1 MTTISSPALLSSA
14 TPTWRPLA
22 DVAAMTAR
30 ELRRTVRSV
39 DMLITSLVIPVSI
52 MLVFVIVFGGAIS
65 RDGTYINYV
74 VPGTLILC
82 SGFGSAITAVS
93 VAKDMES
100 GIIDRF
106 RTMPIFGASVLVG
119 HVVASIL
126 RNLASIAIVL
136 AVAFALGYRPAATP
150 AGWVLIA
157 LYLMLVIASFTWLSC
172 AGGLVLSQEA
182 AGSINFVFL
191 FVPYVS
197 SGFVAADTMPVWL
210 QGFADNQPFTPIIE
224 TLRSLLNGTT
234 PTNGWFALAW
244 LVGFLLVSL
253 VASIVLFRRR
263 VAH

>member
-1 MTTISSPALLSSA
+1 MTTLSTA
-14 TPTWRPLA
+14 TAPFAPTWRPLS
-22 DVAAMTAR
+22 DIVGMTTR
-30 ELRRTVRSV
+30 ELRRTIRSV

-52 MLVFVIVFGGAIS
+52 MLVFVIVFGGAID
-65 RDGTYINYV
+65 RDGSYINYV

-82 SGFGSAITAVS
+82 AGFGSAVTAVS
-93 VAKDMES
+93 VAKDMKA

-119 HVVASIL
+119 HVVASVL
-126 RNLASIAIVL
+126 RNLVSIVIVL
-136 AVAFALGYRPAATP
+136 GVAFALGYRPSATP

-157 LYLMLVIASFTWLSC
+157 LYLVLVIASFTWLSC
-172 AGGLVLSQEA
+172 AAGLLLSEEA
-182 AGSINFVFL
+182 AGSINFIFL

-234 PTNGWFALAW
+234 PTNGWWALAW
-244 LVGFLLVSL
+244 LVGILLVSL